1 MRVRSLYRLLVRLHP
16 RPFRDRFETEML
28 LVFADA
34 ATKNREV
41 WLIAD
46 AMRSL
51 FRQWVLRPHSSTGM
65 AESSA
70 VMLSHGTP
78 AFAIIEDARPR
89 PMALLFG
96 GLLSVVMFAVVILAS
111 QSGFGTTLRYAFVG
125 TGLVH
130 SSWGWALADFRPLE
144 SPAGQRLTQWLDAYN
159 TGDAA
164 TMRQFA
170 SLHVANPPKDQTGFG
185 HYAEIWMK
193 EFERFGPFQL
203 LSVHQPHGDRIIG
216 VVRNRSGDWLR
227 IHVYVSS
234 DDRHKVWDLKVES
247 LTEIAR

>member
-1 MRVRSLYRLLVRLHP
+1 MRGRSLYRILLRLHP
-16 RPFRDRFETEML
+16 RPFRDRFEAEML
-28 LVFADA
+28 LIFDDA

-41 WLIAD
+41 WLMYD
-46 AMRSL
+46 AMLSL
-51 FRQWVLRPHSSTGM
+51 FRQWVLRPHSSTGRT
-65 AESSA
+65 ESSA

-89 PMALLFG
+89 PMALLCG
-96 GLLSVVMFAVVILAS
+96 GLLSVVMFAGVILAS
-111 QSGFGTTLRYAFVG
+111 QSGFRTTFRYAFVG

-130 SSWGWALADFRPLE
+130 SSWGWALVDSRPLE

-164 TMRQFA
+164 TMLQFA
-170 SLHVANPPKDQTGFG
+170 SLHVANPLKDQAAFG

-216 VVRNRSGDWLR
+216 VVRNRRGDWLR
-227 IHVYVSS
+227 IYVYVSS

-247 LTEIAR
+247 LSEAGR